1 MASPSKFGKYELI
14 RRIGVGGMAEVFL
27 ARTAVA
33 QGLAKELVI
42 KKIHP
47 AFARSRQFVAMFVDE
62 AKIALSLNH
71 PNIVQVFDFGAV
83 GDTYF
88 LAMEFVEGLDLLR
101 LVQEAAKGKQ
111 TVPVPLAAYIM
122 QQVAKGLDYA
132 HRKTDNFGEPLG
144 IVHRDISQQNILA
157 SWDGGVK
164 IVDFGIARAR
174 DTQEEEGVIKGKFAY
189 MSPEQARGEPVDCRS
204 DVFSA
209 GVVLFELICGRPLF
223 TGKGKAVL
231 DKVKT
236 GAIARPRY
244 FKPDLPKSLED
255 VILKALAFHRD
266 DRFQTARDMQHALR
280 KFQFQHA
287 QSENDLVDSGA
298 LAQFVSQVV
307 PADQRRQAPPRPAT
321 APSRGQSTPPP
332 KPRTP
337 PETPSAADKPL
348 DPDVVTPPP
357 KASSEVRER
366 KYVFVLEGHVCGL
379 PELSRK
385 LDEETAQRTLAS
397 FVKVAKDI
405 AFKHHAHVDE
415 IKHESFRFV
424 VGLPVASE
432 DDSTRSLRLALALV
446 DALDGIGLDMDP
458 AVRLAVGIQR
468 GMAMLTRQGGRTFT
482 YELAEATTK
491 IARRLAREAQGAEV
505 LVGGRVYRLARYDWN
520 FEELTSIDV
529 PADPE
534 TQPDITRSEEDSEP
548 GVKRARVYRL
558 RGPKERAERLR
569 ALRRPR
575 GELIG
580 RDLELKALRDAYRD
594 ALVSRKK
601 RQILILGD
609 SGVGKRSLV
618 TAFLDSIPKDE
629 AVVLRAAAHVSKALT
644 PFAIVADLAR
654 DMMGLADGAA
664 SAEVMKR
671 MERVAMLLYPNQ
683 SNSRE
688 VRGLIQAAGMLLG
701 ARSDGES
708 GSIDAD
714 ERKERIYE
722 AVTRVEERLGNKKP
736 LIVVGEDAHWAD
748 DESMELFV
756 RLLKVPRSR
765 PIFGLVTSRP
775 DPKIYRLAEETSADV
790 VQLEELS
797 ARDRIELV
805 TRRFVPGEDVGDL
818 AKQIVSRTGGN
829 PFFIEEMLDALTEKG
844 IVAAE
849 GDDSVHPGLL
859 RWIAR
864 DAPIQVPSTVESLIA
879 TRLDVLPQSEKE
891 TLFHAAIFG
900 RVFDPLALEKLVG
913 RPVEDALRQLVS
925 RGLIGARNAQ
935 YVFRNDITMT
945 VAYSLLPEEE
955 RTRLHRAVAERIAGA
970 GGYRQ
975 GQDDAVIARHLELAG
990 DADSAADRYLAAAT
1004 HALDVGGNA
1013 EAFRQLT
1020 RALKL
1025 LPQLD
1030 HARRFVARKQRE
1042 EILGRLARRPEQ
1054 LREIHSL
1061 RKEAEALADSG
1072 KVALAY
1078 CRLAQFYIDVGR
1090 APAASRAVTPALQHA
1105 RDAGDKLG
1113 VAEALRLRS
1122 SIARLVGNNEESIAL
1137 CEQALAMCSDD
1148 RAGRLQRGTILNNR
1162 GTALWNMGRLG
1173 DAIHSYAEALVIYR
1187 GLELPRQEAR
1197 ALNNM
1202 GIVFA
1207 ALGEFEEALAHYKSS
1222 LKLDQE
1228 MGDRDSIALKL
1239 GNIGQTYAD
1248 LGDVDRGERYLKK
1261 ALKIADEM
1269 SDRAS
1274 ATDGTI
1280 SLGQVY
1286 LQKQDYRRALEFLDR
1301 GLSLAMENRERYQEI
1316 RALIYISLAQVES
1329 GEPPDGALD
1338 LARSATE
1345 LARKMPMAVGEIF
1358 GLAIQGLALAKLGK
1372 LDEAADATA
1381 EAARLQAEQDQPEG
1395 AEQIL
1400 HIHATISD
1408 QAGRTEAATVAIT
1421 AAREELL
1428 GKAVK
1433 IHDQGLKQTFLT
1445 RTTAAAIAAD
1455 YTRLTG
1461 HPFDA

>member
-27 ARTAVA
+27 ARTTVA
-33 QGLAKELVI
+33 QGLAKDLVI

-47 AFARSRQFVAMFVDE
+47 AFARSRQFVSMFVDE

-88 LAMEFVEGLDLLR
+88 LAMEFVEGMDLLR
-101 LVQEAAKGKQ
+101 LVQESAKEKRS
-111 TVPVPLAAYIM
+111 VPIPLAAYIM

-132 HRKTDNFGEPLG
+132 HRKTDNYGEPLG
-144 IVHRDISQQNILA
+144 IVHRDISQQNILV

-174 DTQEEEGVIKGKFAY
+174 DIQEEEGVIKGKFAY

-209 GVVLFELICGRPLF
+209 GVVLFELVCGRPLF
-223 TGKGKAVL
+223 TGKGKGVL
-231 DKVKT
+231 EKVKA

-244 FKPDLPKSLED
+244 FKPNLPKSLED

-280 KFQFQHA
+280 RFQFQNA
-287 QSENDLVDSGA
+287 QNEDDLVDSGA
-298 LAQFVSQVV
+298 LAQFVNTVV
-307 PADQRRQAPPRPAT
+307 PATTRRQARPPGST
-321 APSRGQSTPPP
+321 TPSRAQRTPAPAVSDTPPP
-332 KPRTP
+332 LKPAKAD
-337 PETPSAADKPL
+337 AA
-348 DPDVVTPPP
+348 VTPPP
-357 KASSEVRER
+357 RQSSEVRER
-366 KYVFVLEGHVCGL
+366 KYVFVLEGQVCGL

-385 LDEETAQRTLAS
+385 QSPEAAARILAS
-397 FVKVAKDI
+397 FVKVAKNI

-415 IKHESFRFV
+415 LDNERFRFV

-432 DDSTRSLRLALALV
+432 DDATRSLRLALALV

-468 GMAMLTRQGGRTFT
+468 GMAMLTRQGGRKFT
-482 YELAEATTK
+482 YELAQATTT

-529 PADPE
+529 PSDPE
-534 TQPDITRSEEDSEP
+534 TQPGLITRSEEDSEP
-548 GVKRARVYRL
+548 GMKRARVYRL

-569 ALRRPR
+569 ALRKPR

-594 ALVSRKK
+594 ALVTRRK
-601 RQILILGD
+601 RQLLIVGD

-629 AVVLRAAAHVSKALT
+629 AVVLRVAAHVSKVVT

-654 DMMGLADGAA
+654 DLMGLADGAA
-664 SAEVMKR
+664 SAEVLKR
-671 MERVAMLLYPNQ
+671 MERLAMLLYPGE
-683 SNSRE
+683 SDSRE

-701 ARSDGES
+701 ARIDGETN
-708 GSIDAD
+708 IDAA

-722 AVTRVEERLGNKKP
+722 ALTRVEQRLGDKKP

-756 RLLKVPRSR
+756 RLLKVPRTR
-765 PIFGLVTSRP
+765 PILGVVTSRP
-775 DPKIYRLAEETSADV
+775 DPKIYKLAEEANADV
-790 VQLEELS
+790 VQLEELGPKH
-797 ARDRIELV
+797 RIEMV
-805 TRRFVPGEDVGDL
+805 TGRFVPGDDVGEL
-818 AKQIVSRTGGN
+818 AKQIVARTGGN
-829 PFFIEEMLDALTEKG
+829 PFFVEEMLDALTEKG
-844 IVAAE
+844 VVVAE
-849 GDDSVHPGLL
+849 PEDSVHPGLL
-859 RWIAR
+859 RWVAR
-864 DAPIQVPSTVESLIA
+864 DAMIQVPSTVESLIA
-879 TRLDVLPQSEKE
+879 TRLDVLPQEEKE

-900 RVFDPLALEKLVG
+900 RVFDPPALERLMGRPIQERLDQLVG
-913 RPVEDALRQLVS
+913 R
-925 RGLIGARNAQ
+925 GLIAARNNQ
-935 YVFRNDITMT
+935 YVFRNDITMR
-945 VAYSLLPEEE
+945 VSYALLPVEE
-955 RTRLHRAVAERIAGA
+955 RTRLHRAAADHIAHSPA
-970 GGYRQ
+970 YSK

-990 DADSAADRYLAAAT
+990 DADKAADRYLASAS
-1004 HALDVGGNA
+1004 HAVDVGGNA
-1013 EAFRQLT
+1013 DAFRQLS
-1020 RALKL
+1020 RAMKL
-1025 LPQLD
+1025 LPAED
-1030 HARRFVARKQRE
+1030 HERRFTVRKQRE

-1061 RKEAEALADSG
+1061 RKEAEALADSA

-1078 CRLAQFYIDVGR
+1078 CLLAQFYIDVGR
-1090 APAASRAVTPALQHA
+1090 APAASRAVAPALQHA

-1137 CEQALAMCSDD
+1137 CEQALAMCGED
-1148 RAGRLQRGTILNNR
+1148 REGRLQRGTILNNR
-1162 GTALWNMGRLG
+1162 GTALWNMGRLS

-1187 GLELPRQEAR
+1187 GLALPRLEAR

-1228 MGDRDSIALKL
+1228 LGDRDSIALKL
-1239 GNIGQTYAD
+1239 GNIGQTYTD
-1248 LGDVDRGERYLKK
+1248 LGDVTRGERYLTK
-1261 ALKIADEM
+1261 ALKIAEEM
-1269 SDRAS
+1269 DDRTS
-1274 ATDGTI
+1274 ATDSTI

-1286 LQKQDYRRALEFLDR
+1286 LQKQDYRRALDLLEQ
-1301 GLSLAMENRERYQEI
+1301 GLALATENRERYQEI
-1316 RALIYISLAQVES
+1316 RALIYIALAQVEV
-1329 GEPPDGALD
+1329 GEPPEGALE

-1345 LARKMPMAVGEIF
+1345 LARKMPMAVGEIY
-1358 GLAIQGLALAKLGK
+1358 GLAIQGLALDKQGK
-1372 LDEAADATA
+1372 LEEAADATA
-1381 EAARLQAEQDQPEG
+1381 EAARIQTEQEQPEG
-1395 AEQIL
+1395 AEQVL

-1408 QAGRTEAATVAIT
+1408 KAGRAETASAAIT

-1428 GKAVK
+1428 AKSSK
-1433 IHDQGLKQTFLT
+1433 IRDDGLKAMFLGGK
-1445 RTTAAAIAAD
+1445 TAKAIAAD

-1461 HPFDA
+1461 QPFDA